1 MPTRFYDPNNTEQ
14 QRLLRAAQ
22 NGGLESRRFTDSV
35 GRSGI
40 ETIDGDLR
48 MRRYDSGQ
56 THFEQRGPGGEMR
69 AFGPTTSPRD
79 LVTPPTGPV
88 IAPDRTAADRLARAM
103 ADNGSFVDR
112 GPQFAAQ
119 AAAAR
124 MGFTREDMPRGWQG
138 NVHDFDH
145 ERSFGT
151 AAAIGARARGF
162 GGPPTA
168 IETFGSPA
176 ERERLQRAVEDERM
190 AYLEREAGLSPLGIA
205 GSAAGGSAGRAAAA
219 RELESIRLRRA
230 QEDARQSADL
240 ARREGF
246 ANDQTVAGITA
257 AGRQAAAAAA
267 AAGQVDAAKEQA
279 KGREAA
285 AGKRAEG
292 IVAAQRIESE
302 ANKEIAKGSQAMQR
316 EQNELRKQEIGRP
329 IALGGGAAAIQ
340 NEDGTWTIE
349 AGEPTADGKPQGVTL
364 KPGESFYNPYTRE
377 TFVAPGADR
386 TSIEAEIST
395 ILELMSRAIDEK
407 RRAPL
412 QKQLD
417 AARDRLAKLPGG
429 TVAPSSAA
437 PAPAAGGFGFAP
449 IWNVPR

>member
-1 MPTRFYDPNNTEQ
+1 MPSRFYDPNNTEQ

-22 NGGLESRRFTDSV
+22 NGDLESRRFTDSV
-35 GRSGI
+35 GRSGF

-88 IAPDRTAADRLARAM
+88 IAPDRTAADRLARAISD
-103 ADNGSFVDR
+103 AGGTDNGTVGRD
-112 GPQFAAQ
+112 PNWAAQNFAARNG
-119 AAAAR
+119 AR
-124 MGFTREDMPRGWQG
+124 REDAPRFA
-138 NVHDFDH
+138 NLHDYDY
-145 ERSFGT
+145 ERSFGS
-151 AAAIGARARGF
+151 AAAERAIASGMSRTPTFDQSF
-162 GGPPTA
+162 GTPEQRAAANERIAGMRLDYLDGQA
-168 IETFGSPA
+168 GNFALSPA
-176 ERERLQRAVEDERM
+176 ARKNFADQAAALRLQRAEE
-190 AYLEREAGLSPLGIA
+190 Y
-205 GSAAGGSAGRAAAA
+205 
-219 RELESIRLRRA
+219 
-230 QEDARQSADL
+230 ARQSADL

-302 ANKEIAKGSQAMQR
+302 ANKEIAKGGQAMQR

-349 AGEPTADGKPQGVTL
+349 AGKQTTDGKPQGVTL
-364 KPGESFYNPYTRE
+364 KPGESFYNPQTGE

-395 ILELMSRAIDEK
+395 ILELMSRTIDEK

-429 TVAPSSAA
+429 AVAPSSAA
-437 PAPAAGGFGFAP
+437 PAPAAGGWAP
-449 IWNVPR
+449 VWTPPR